1 MDDVIYIGLQ
11 LLEILY
17 RYIGEFTAW
26 SQLYESVQPGL
37 NFPSPRLAIPWM
49 RLFIRAIEN
58 DLARVIEPG
67 RYSRSSNLVL
77 ACQQFLLLRLLID
90 RARFSRNI

>member
-1 MDDVIYIGLQ
+1 MDDVTLVRLR
-11 LLEILY
+11 LLEVLY

-37 NFPSPRLAIPWM
+37 GFPSPRLAIPWI

-58 DLARVIEPG
+58 DLSRVLDPG
-67 RYSRSSNLVL
+67 LDFRGSNLMM
-77 ACQQFLLLRLLID
+77 AYRQFLLLRLLID
-90 RARFSRNI
+90 RARFTRNT